1 MKTLSYTYI
10 SPEVTVMALET
21 ESYLMASSSLGG
33 NDELLED
40 PNDYV
45 DFFE

>member
-1 MKTLSYTYI
+1 MNKFSNTYSPPETAIITVEAESCIMSLSSI
-10 SPEVTVMALET
+10 GS
-21 ESYLMASSSLGG
+21 